1 MSTEPSLDAARFPRT
16 NERTMRPDAVTRA
29 ARALATY
36 ALVAVALE
44 LGSGV
49 LVDADAR
56 AAGAPRGFVFA
67 LFHAF
72 MLGKFAGALAT
83 CVPPLPQLSM
93 QMLAGVV
100 LRNLPGPRAWIGSA
114 VPRDGSY
121 AFRALALGVILTR
134 AGLAMDAKK
143 ALATAR
149 ETLSLAIVPASMEM
163 LVASGLG
170 MVFFGLTT
178 AEAFALGF
186 LMCGISLAV
195 VVPPMVELTT
205 EGARAEGARAE
216 GPRAEGARFDPP
228 FERKVPDLILSASSI
243 DGIYCIV
250 GFGIVSSVVFASS
263 GGSANDLAWRVPAQ
277 LVVGGVGGWFLAE
290 ASVRSSLLSSPGR
303 ANTAFMDAAVIV
315 SVVMVI
321 VFASKELETSGGGAL
336 MSIVFCVSVAQAW
349 KRSGIEDALKAT
361 SAVMNTFWAEFTA
374 PMLFVIIGCTLDL
387 HVLEAGDAGKAIGII
402 CLAGVARAAGVF
414 LATAKSAGMD
424 LRERAFI
431 ALAWTPKATIQ
442 AALAS
447 VVYDQALTT
456 HGIDSDEAA
465 NGKKLLVTTLLSILI
480 TAPLGAWCIAYFAP
494 KCLKREN
501 KEVRV

>member
-1 MSTEPSLDAARFPRT
+1 MPPEV
-16 NERTMRPDAVTRA
+16 VTRA

-36 ALVAVALE
+36 ALVAAALE
-44 LGSGV
+44 LGSRA

-72 MLGKFAGALAT
+72 MIGKCAGSLAT
-83 CVPPLPQLSM
+83 LMPPLPRLSVE
-93 QMLAGVV
+93 MLAGVA

-143 ALATAR
+143 ALARAR
-149 ETLSLAIVPASMEM
+149 ETSSLALVPASVEM

-170 MVFFGLTT
+170 MVFFNLKT
-178 AEAFALGF
+178 AEAFAFGF

-195 VVPPMVELTT
+195 VVPPMVELTAN
-205 EGARAEGARAE
+205 GGFARE
-216 GPRAEGARFDPP
+216 
-228 FERKVPDLILSASSI
+228 VPDLILSASSL

-263 GGSANDLAWRVPAQ
+263 GGSTSDLAWRVPTQ
-277 LVVGGVGGWFLAE
+277 LVVGGVGGWLLAE
-290 ASVRSSLLSSPGR
+290 ACVRSALLSSPGR
-303 ANTAFMDAAVIV
+303 ANTAFMDAVVIV

-336 MSIVFCVSVAQAW
+336 MSIVFCVSVAEAW
-349 KRSGIEDALKAT
+349 KRSGLEDALKAT

-414 LATAKSAGMD
+414 LATAKSEGMD

-456 HGIDSDEAA
+456 HGVDSDEAA
-465 NGKKLLVTTLLSILI
+465 NGKKLLVTALLSILI

-494 KCLKREN
+494 RCLKREN
-501 KEVRV
+501 KAVRV

>member
-1 MSTEPSLDAARFPRT
+1 MENVSTEPSHMSTEPSLNASTAARFP
-16 NERTMRPDAVTRA
+16 RTMRPDAVTRS

-72 MLGKFAGALAT
+72 MLGKFFGSLAT
-83 CVPPLPQLSM
+83 SMPPLPQLSM
-93 QMLAGVV
+93 QMLAGVI
-100 LRNLPGPRAWIGSA
+100 LRNVPGPRAWIGSA

-143 ALATAR
+143 ALARAR
-149 ETLSLAIVPASMEM
+149 ETLSLALVPASMEM
-163 LVASGLG
+163 VVASGLG
-170 MVFFGLTT
+170 MVFFKLTT

-195 VVPPMVELTT
+195 VVPPMVELTAD
-205 EGARAEGARAE
+205 G
-216 GPRAEGARFDPP
+216 
-228 FERKVPDLILSASSI
+228 FERKVPDLILSASSL

-263 GGSANDLAWRVPAQ
+263 GGSANDLAWTVPTQ
-277 LVVGGVGGWFLAE
+277 LVVGGIGGWFLAE
-290 ASVRSSLLSSPGR
+290 AAVRSSLLSSPGR

-336 MSIVFCVSVAQAW
+336 MSIVFCVSVAEAW

-414 LATAKSAGMD
+414 LATAKSAGMN

-456 HGIDSDEAA
+456 HGVDSDEAA
-465 NGKKLLVTTLLSILI
+465 NGKKLLVTALLSILI

>member
-1 MSTEPSLDAARFPRT
+1 
-16 NERTMRPDAVTRA
+16 MRPDAVTRA

-72 MLGKFAGALAT
+72 MLGKFAGSLAT

-93 QMLAGVV
+93 QMLAGVI

-195 VVPPMVELTT
+195 VVPPMVEFSAN
-205 EGARAEGARAE
+205 GFARE
-216 GPRAEGARFDPP
+216 
-228 FERKVPDLILSASSI
+228 VPDLILSASSI

-263 GGSANDLAWRVPAQ
+263 GGSANDLAWRVPTQ
-277 LVVGGVGGWFLAE
+277 LVVGGVGGWLLAE

-336 MSIVFCVSVAQAW
+336 MSIVFCVSVAEAW

-456 HGIDSDEAA
+456 HGVDSDEAA

>member
-1 MSTEPSLDAARFPRT
+1 
-16 NERTMRPDAVTRA
+16 MRPDAVTRA

-72 MLGKFAGALAT
+72 MLGKFAGSLAT

-93 QMLAGVV
+93 QMLAGVI

-195 VVPPMVELTT
+195 VVPPMVEFSAN
-205 EGARAEGARAE
+205 GFARE
-216 GPRAEGARFDPP
+216 
-228 FERKVPDLILSASSI
+228 VPDLILSASSI

-336 MSIVFCVSVAQAW
+336 MSIVFCVSVAEAW

-456 HGIDSDEAA
+456 HGVDSDEAA

>member
-1 MSTEPSLDAARFPRT
+1 MPPEV
-16 NERTMRPDAVTRA
+16 VTRA

-36 ALVAVALE
+36 ALVAAALE
-44 LGSGV
+44 LGSRA

-72 MLGKFAGALAT
+72 MIGKCAGSLAT
-83 CVPPLPQLSM
+83 LMPPLPRLSVE
-93 QMLAGVV
+93 MLAGVA

-143 ALATAR
+143 ALARAR
-149 ETLSLAIVPASMEM
+149 ETSSLALVPASVEM

-170 MVFFGLTT
+170 MVFFNLKT

-195 VVPPMVELTT
+195 VVPPMVELTAN
-205 EGARAEGARAE
+205 GGFARE
-216 GPRAEGARFDPP
+216 
-228 FERKVPDLILSASSI
+228 VPDLILSASSL

-263 GGSANDLAWRVPAQ
+263 GGSTSDLAWRVPTQ
-277 LVVGGVGGWFLAE
+277 LVVGGVGGWLLAE
-290 ASVRSSLLSSPGR
+290 ACVRSALLSSPGR
-303 ANTAFMDAAVIV
+303 ANTAFMDAVVIV

-336 MSIVFCVSVAQAW
+336 MSIVFCVSVAEAW
-349 KRSGIEDALKAT
+349 KRSGLEDALKAT

-414 LATAKSAGMD
+414 LATAKSEGMD

-456 HGIDSDEAA
+456 HGVDSDEAA
-465 NGKKLLVTTLLSILI
+465 NGKKLLVTALLSILI

-494 KCLKREN
+494 RCLKREN
-501 KEVRV
+501 KAVRV

>member
-1 MSTEPSLDAARFPRT
+1 
-16 NERTMRPDAVTRA
+16 MRPDAVTRS

-72 MLGKFAGALAT
+72 MLGKFFGSLAT
-83 CVPPLPQLSM
+83 SMPPLPQLSM
-93 QMLAGVV
+93 QMLAGVI
-100 LRNLPGPRAWIGSA
+100 LRNVPGPRAWIGSA

-143 ALATAR
+143 ALARAR
-149 ETLSLAIVPASMEM
+149 ETLSLALVPASMEM
-163 LVASGLG
+163 VVASGLG
-170 MVFFGLTT
+170 MVFFKLTT

-195 VVPPMVELTT
+195 VVPPMVELTAD
-205 EGARAEGARAE
+205 G
-216 GPRAEGARFDPP
+216 
-228 FERKVPDLILSASSI
+228 FERKVPDLILSASSL

-263 GGSANDLAWRVPAQ
+263 GGSANDLAWTVPTQ
-277 LVVGGVGGWFLAE
+277 LVVGGIGGWFLAE
-290 ASVRSSLLSSPGR
+290 AAVRSSLLSSPGR

-336 MSIVFCVSVAQAW
+336 MSIVFCVSVAEAW

-414 LATAKSAGMD
+414 LATAKSAGMN

-456 HGIDSDEAA
+456 HGVDSDEAA
-465 NGKKLLVTTLLSILI
+465 NGKKLLVTALLSILI

>member
-1 MSTEPSLDAARFPRT
+1 
-16 NERTMRPDAVTRA
+16 MRPDAVTRA

-72 MLGKFAGALAT
+72 MLGKFAGSLAT

-93 QMLAGVV
+93 QMLAGVI

-195 VVPPMVELTT
+195 VVPPMVEISAN
-205 EGARAEGARAE
+205 GFARE
-216 GPRAEGARFDPP
+216 
-228 FERKVPDLILSASSI
+228 VPDLILSASSI

-263 GGSANDLAWRVPAQ
+263 GGSANDLAWRVPTQ

-361 SAVMNTFWAEFTA
+361 SAVMNTFWAEFAA

-387 HVLEAGDAGKAIGII
+387 HALEAGDAGKAIGII

-456 HGIDSDEAA
+456 HGVDSDEAA
-465 NGKKLLVTTLLSILI
+465 NGKKLLVTALLSILI

-494 KCLKREN
+494 KCLKREEN

>member
-1 MSTEPSLDAARFPRT
+1 
-16 NERTMRPDAVTRA
+16 MRLVTA

-44 LGSGV
+44 LGSRA

-56 AAGAPRGFVFA
+56 AAGAPRGFVFV

-72 MLGKFAGALAT
+72 ILGKFAGSLASLMK
-83 CVPPLPQLSM
+83 PLPALTT
-93 QMLAGVV
+93 QMLAGVI
-100 LRNLPGPRAWIGSA
+100 LRNLPGPRRWIGSA

-143 ALATAR
+143 ALSRAR
-149 ETLSLAIVPASMEM
+149 ETLSLALVPSSAEM
-163 LVASGLG
+163 LVTAGLG
-170 MVFFGLTT
+170 MTFFNLKTT
-178 AEAFALGF
+178 EAFALGF

-195 VVPPMVELTT
+195 VVPPMVELTAN
-205 EGARAEGARAE
+205 G
-216 GPRAEGARFDPP
+216 
-228 FERKVPDLILSASSI
+228 FEQEVPDLILSASSL

-250 GFGIVSSVVFASS
+250 GFGIVSSIVFASS
-263 GGSANDLAWRVPAQ
+263 GGSASDLAWRVPTQ
-277 LVVGGVGGWFLAE
+277 LVVGVVGGWLLAE
-290 ASVRSSLLSSPGR
+290 ASVRSALLSSPGR
-303 ANTAFMDAAVIV
+303 ANTPLSDASVIV

-336 MSIVFCVSVAQAW
+336 MCIVFCVSVAEAW
-349 KRSGIEDALKAT
+349 KRSGSEDALKAT
-361 SAVMNTFWAEFTA
+361 SAVLNTFWAEFTA

-402 CLAGVARAAGVF
+402 CLAGIARAAGVF
-414 LATAKSAGMD
+414 LATAKSARMD

-456 HGIDSDEAA
+456 HGADSDEAI
-465 NGKKLLVTTLLSILI
+465 NGKKLLVTALLSILI
-480 TAPLGAWCIAYFAP
+480 TAPIGAWCIAYFAP
-494 KCLKREN
+494 RCLKREN
-501 KEVRV
+501 KAVHV

>member
-1 MSTEPSLDAARFPRT
+1 MENVSTEPSLDAARFPRT

-195 VVPPMVELTT
+195 VVPPMVEFSAN
-205 EGARAEGARAE
+205 GFARE
-216 GPRAEGARFDPP
+216 
-228 FERKVPDLILSASSI
+228 VPDLILSASSI